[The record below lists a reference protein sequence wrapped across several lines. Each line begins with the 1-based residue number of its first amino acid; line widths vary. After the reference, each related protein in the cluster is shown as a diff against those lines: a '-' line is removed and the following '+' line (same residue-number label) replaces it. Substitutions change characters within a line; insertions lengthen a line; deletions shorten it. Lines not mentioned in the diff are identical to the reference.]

1 MGGEKMVTDSKGRP
15 SSEDANL
22 ELLQFERVPASTGG
36 RRVRRLLQSIGQ
48 RRSVRHFDPT
58 PVPLSLVQDCIR
70 VAGTAPSGANIQPW
84 RFVVVSDPELKHRIR
99 LAAEIEEREN
109 YERRFPEEWLQALAP
124 LGTDWHKEFLDIAP
138 YLIVVFRIDYGLDDT
153 STERAFKKKHYYV
166 MESVG
171 IATGMLLTALH
182 TARLASLTHTP
193 SPMGFLRDILGRPKN
208 ETPFVLIPVGYPA
221 EHTRVPILK
230 KKDLD
235 DTCIV
240 R

>member
-1 MGGEKMVTDSKGRP
+1 M
-15 SSEDANL
+15 
-22 ELLQFERVPASTGG
+22 
-36 RRVRRLLQSIGQ
+36 
-48 RRSVRHFDPT
+48 
-58 PVPLSLVQDCIR
+58 
-70 VAGTAPSGANIQPW
+70 
-84 RFVVVSDPELKHRIR
+84 VSDPELKHRIR

-221 EHTRVPILK
+221 EHNARTHPQEEGPRRHLHCEMRPIQWRRAARVSSRFRRPSGSECRSCRRGHAMRGPLFVCVS
-230 KKDLD
+230 DRYQGRLRPG
-235 DTCIV
+235 V
-240 R
+240 PQNL